1 MEAERIEEE
10 SIRVNQANIAMQ
22 IDEAQKLKAKHGRQ
36 LKLKETLDQGKAVFA
51 MENRNMLLRLS
62 LISYVRPSCLAH
74 KTLLLTFTFLC
85 NVAL

>member
-36 LKLKETLDQGKAVFA
+36 LKLKETLDQGKAV
-51 MENRNMLLRLS
+51 LRWKIEICCFDCPLF
-62 LISYVRPSCLAH
+62 
-74 KTLLLTFTFLC
+74 LT
-85 NVAL
+85 